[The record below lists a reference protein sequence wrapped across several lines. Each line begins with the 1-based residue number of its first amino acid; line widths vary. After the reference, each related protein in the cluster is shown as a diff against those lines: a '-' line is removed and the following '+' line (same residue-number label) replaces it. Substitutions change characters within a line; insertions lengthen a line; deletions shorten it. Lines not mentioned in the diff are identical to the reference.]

1 MWTMFRETHQSNEK
15 IQPRTANLDAAHP
28 LQLTVEDL
36 AKAYPLSD
44 GTRRWLRNSRI
55 TVAPDK
61 AHPGVRYCCPGN
73 SRGIT
78 FPPDKAYSWY
88 LATIH
93 LASGSD
99 CTLSFE
105 AGQRFGILGG
115 GADARG
121 NLRRGLEIVVI
132 LG

>member
-15 IQPRTANLDAAHP
+15 VQPGTPNLDVAHP

-36 AKAYPLSD
+36 AKATPLSER
-44 GTRRWLRNSRI
+44 TRRWLRNSRI

-73 SRGIT
+73 SRGFT
-78 FPPDKAYSWY
+78 FPPDQAYSWY

-93 LASGSD
+93 LASGSK
-99 CTLSFE
+99 CTLSFQ
-105 AGQRFGILGG
+105 AGRGGFGILGG
-115 GADARG
+115 VCD
-121 NLRRGLEIVVI
+121 
-132 LG
+132 